1 MNLYLFIVQI
11 FIYVNTI
18 IQIVVIIFE
27 AIYLLLNRLS
37 FRWSMHLDYF
47 WLTREIEET
56 KTKIEN
62 KLQIGKKI
70 DAEQKILDM
79 WIQSR
84 EEESKEY
91 KVPLTGIKKYAY
103 MVVANFFIFIN
114 KLNFFLPIKKKII
127 KKYQMIPKSIKM
139 IFFFTN
145 IYLQAEAS
153 WCVIYLATYKKIQFP
168 FDLDVSYLP
177 FMLVVFVILNSINTS
192 YRLSEFRK
200 KNTSIETKYFFN
212 KALVLFEAGLP
223 LLTVSSLIGTVI
235 GFSHHNLQY
244 SLLQFFMLIYSPL
257 IPLIFSLKFSLIEKE
272 KDTTSETLTKRLN

>member
-1 MNLYLFIVQI
+1 
-11 FIYVNTI
+11 
-18 IQIVVIIFE
+18 
-27 AIYLLLNRLS
+27 
-37 FRWSMHLDYF
+37 
-47 WLTREIEET
+47 
-56 KTKIEN
+56 
-62 KLQIGKKI
+62 
-70 DAEQKILDM
+70 M

-127 KKYQMIPKSIKM
+127 KKYQRIPKSIKM

-153 WCVIYLATYKKIQFP
+153 WCLIYLATYKKIQFP

-192 YRLSEFRK
+192 FRLSEFRK
-200 KNTSIETKYFFN
+200 KI
-212 KALVLFEAGLP
+212 
-223 LLTVSSLIGTVI
+223 
-235 GFSHHNLQY
+235 LQ
-244 SLLQFFMLIYSPL
+244 
-257 IPLIFSLKFSLIEKE
+257 
-272 KDTTSETLTKRLN
+272 